1 MIAVATMQA
10 MVDLNDWL
18 PDPDL
23 RVRHRRE
30 TDADPAALWAAAQS
44 VRLSE
49 ARMLGR
55 LVRWRIPGLDSTTSF
70 DELFTNPPFVV
81 LEQGP
86 QALVAGLVGK
96 IWTLR
101 RDYPALAGPEEFR
114 SWSKRGTVRVAF
126 ANWVENDGRGV
137 ALNVE
142 ARVAAIGVEGRI
154 GLAAVR
160 PLVSSSHRLIASDG
174 LEAAIRGVW
183 R

>member
-1 MIAVATMQA
+1 MQA
-10 MVDLNDWL
+10 VIDLDDWL

-23 RVRHRRE
+23 RVHHRRE
-30 TDADPAALWAAAQS
+30 TDADPATLWAAAQN
-44 VRLSE
+44 VRLAD

-55 LVRWRIPGLDSTTSF
+55 LVRWRIPGLAAATSF

-81 LEQGP
+81 LEQAP
-86 QALVAGLVGK
+86 HALVAGLVGK

-101 RDYPALAGPEEFR
+101 RDYPALSGPDEFR
-114 SWSKRGTVRVAF
+114 AWSRRGTVRVLF
-126 ANWVENDGRGV
+126 ANWVEDNGRGV

-142 ARVAAIGVEGRI
+142 ARVAAIGIEGRI

-174 LEAAIRGVW
+174 LEAAVRSVD
-183 R
+183 RR

>member
-1 MIAVATMQA
+1 MEAVI
-10 MVDLNDWL
+10 DLDDWL

-30 TDADPAALWAAAQS
+30 ADADPAKLWAAAQG
-44 VRLSE
+44 VRLGD

-55 LVRWRIPGLDSTTSF
+55 LVRWRIPGLAGATSF
-70 DELFTNPPFVV
+70 DELFRNPPFVI
-81 LEQGP
+81 LEQQP
-86 QALVAGLVGK
+86 RALVAGLVGK

-101 RDYPALAGPEEFR
+101 RDYPALAGPEEFMA
-114 SWSKRGTVRVAF
+114 WSKRGTVRVAF
-126 ANWVENDGRGV
+126 ANWVESDGDGV

-174 LEAAIRGVW
+174 LEAAVRGVE
-183 R
+183 RR

>member
-1 MIAVATMQA
+1 MQA
-10 MVDLNDWL
+10 VIDLDDWL
-18 PDPDL
+18 RDPDL

-30 TDADPAALWAAAQS
+30 TDADPAELWDAAQS
-44 VRLSE
+44 VRLSD

-55 LVRWRIPGLDSTTSF
+55 LVRWRIPGLAATTSF
-70 DELFTNPPFVV
+70 DQLFRNSPFVV
-81 LEQGP
+81 LEQEP

-101 RDYPALAGPEEFR
+101 RDYPSLAEPGEFR
-114 SWSKRGTVRVAF
+114 AWSRRGTVRVVF
-126 ANWVENDGRGV
+126 ANWVEANGDGA

-142 ARVAAIGVEGRI
+142 VRVGATGAQGRI

-174 LEAAIRGVW
+174 LEAAVR
-183 R
+183 RLERR